1 MIFWSEIKKRK
12 TVTERVLNLV
22 PVPGETKPRGE
33 TEDLKIT
40 LTSHNFSPTRDPCLT
55 IRRSH
60 EEHEI
65 CIPLTPEQYSKL
77 AAYFVD
83 RP

>member
-22 PVPGETKPRGE
+22 PVEGEAKPRGE
-33 TEDLKIT
+33 TEGLKIM
-40 LTSHNFSPTRDPCLT
+40 LTSYNFSPTRDPCLT
-55 IRRSH
+55 FRRSH
-60 EEHEI
+60 AEQEI
-65 CIPLTPEQYSKL
+65 CIPLSGEQYSKL